1 MATIKEIAAFAG
13 VSRGTV
19 DRVLNNRGGVSQKTA
34 DKIRR
39 IMEEQNFQPNLA
51 GMALATQAGV
61 NALVSFSMLTIQTS
75 SMRLKKELSI
85 SREHLPSMAWSP
97 SSIASIMT
105 KIPLSMPW
113 INWKKLVSPDLSSA
127 HTIPISF

>member
-51 GMALATQAGV
+51 GMALATQARRKRVGV
-61 NALVSFSMLTIQTS
+61 ILYAHDTNFYNEIEKG
-75 SMRLKKELSI
+75 RLQQLQKKVDQKRATLDW
-85 SREHLPSMAWSP
+85 ASP
-97 SSIASIMT
+97 SNNS
-105 KIPLSMPW
+105 L
-113 INWKKLVSPDLSSA
+113 
-127 HTIPISF
+127 